1 MKGLKVLYKYGEEQ
15 NVSIT
20 DLLKK
25 TEVVNYLEKDR
36 RLTYASQREKLR
48 KQLEKFGDN
57 FKDIVDEYNLGN
69 PVEQQQRQRDT
80 LYGSQRVRAGLDKKD
95 TRGRIVAPRVPKVPK
110 VPKNPIL
117 INGEK
122 LTAKQ
127 ALEKYPQLR
136 EFLQSK
142 RKISEKSLQAK
153 YRTFYNEELQKVIKE
168 DDVYEVEKILK
179 SRGKGKNREVFV
191 KWLGYPAK
199 FNSWIP
205 ASEVKDI

>member
-1 MKGLKVLYKYGEEQ
+1 MKGLRQVYKYGGEQ

-25 TEVVNYLEKDR
+25 PEVVNYLEKDR
-36 RLTYASQREKLR
+36 KLTYASQREKLR
-48 KQLEKFGDN
+48 KQLARLGDN
-57 FKDIVDEYNLGN
+57 LKEIVDEYNLEKPMDG
-69 PVEQQQRQRDT
+69 QRQQDV
-80 LYGSQRVRAGLDKKD
+80 LYGSQRIRAGLEKKD
-95 TRGRIVAPRVPKVPK
+95 RKGRVVGGPRAEPSVRKPRG
-110 VPKNPIL
+110 NPIL

-153 YRTFYNEELQKVIKE
+153 YRTWMQNGKIPNEIFDPEPEIVP
-168 DDVYEVEKILK
+168 
-179 SRGKGKNREVFV
+179 RGRLLEGNVMGQYTVR
-191 KWLGYPAK
+191 
-199 FNSWIP
+199 
-205 ASEVKDI
+205 